1 MLDVFFLSYNEPF
14 ADEHYEL
21 LQLVAPHAKRVHG
34 IKGIFNAHK
43 ECAKQ
48 SMTTHFYVVDADAII
63 ESEFN
68 FDYTPSPDINW
79 FEGKNYAIKQT
90 QCLHVWRSKNPI
102 NSLVYGNGG
111 VKLFPKKAVMKA
123 EDWRVDF
130 TTSVAVRAFKAMPQI
145 SNVNAFN
152 TDPFN
157 TWKSAFRECTKL
169 SSKII
174 EKQKDDDTEQRL
186 KIWCTVG
193 KEQPYGKYCILGANH
208 GKEYGEKFK
217 DDIDKL
223 NKINDFEW
231 LKWKFTNS

>member
-14 ADEHYEL
+14 ADEHFEL
-21 LQLVAPHAKRVHG
+21 LKHKAPHVKRVHG

-48 SMTTHFYVVDADAII
+48 SMTAHFYVVDADAII
-63 ESEFN
+63 ESDFN

-102 NSLVYGNGG
+102 NGLVYGYGG

-123 EDWRVDF
+123 DDWRVDF

-174 EKQKDDDTEQRL
+174 EKQKDEDTEQRL

-193 KEQPYGKYCILGANH
+193 KEQLYGKYCILGANH

-217 DDIDKL
+217 DDIDEL
-223 NKINDFEW
+223 NKINDFKW
-231 LKWKFTNS
+231 LKWKFMNS